1 MYVQHDINVLLL
13 TEVKEYVELFGLAA
27 KNAVED
33 SGFDGVEI
41 HGGGGFLIA
50 QFLSDVVNN
59 RTDQYGGSIENRARF
74 GLEVLE
80 ACIRA
85 VGASKVGIRLCPWET
100 FNGMFECHL
109 HLYLNIKITVE
120 TRLQNPVPQYAY
132 FVKQIV
138 DRYPDLAYVHVTE
151 PRLSGN
157 WEIHDPVDEVL
168 PHPYI

>member
-1 MYVQHDINVLLL
+1 MTVGCTTLTALTSAGVFEPHRGQSALERLINLLL
-13 TEVKEYVELFGLAA
+13 WWSLHFSYLDQTHILDISSFKAYS
-27 KNAVED
+27 ED
-33 SGFDGVEI
+33 
-41 HGGGGFLIA
+41 
-50 QFLSDVVNN
+50 
-59 RTDQYGGSIENRARF
+59 
-74 GLEVLE
+74 EVLE